1 MASRVTGAAARAR
14 AVRAD
19 HDTGRETSP
28 LVRAQAAKTL
38 LAIDRRLGRPSDP
51 QVVELAK
58 GAPL

>member
-1 MASRVTGAAARAR
+1 MASRVTGAAARTR
-14 AVRAD
+14 AVRE
-19 HDTGRETSP
+19 GRETSP

-38 LAIDRRLGRPSDP
+38 LAIDRRLGRASDP

>member
-1 MASRVTGAAARAR
+1 MASRVTGAAARTR
-14 AVRAD
+14 SVRE
-19 HDTGRETSP
+19 GRETSP